1 MMAKYAEQPKDNWKD
16 MSVLLWLK
24 AVGFFCCCC
33 LAGLGSIVNNMSTDV
48 MTQLLDVEAKYLY

>member
-1 MMAKYAEQPKDNWKD
+1 

-33 LAGLGSIVNNMSTDV
+33 LAGLGSIVNNMSMDV
-48 MTQLLDVEAKYLY
+48 MTQLLDIEAKYLY